1 MEKDLKDLKDL
12 DLKDSDLEK
21 LFDMSKK
28 YMLPDVSLPKS
39 SSPLSQAKTGSSKSL
54 EKQNNKKPTVKEL
67 DQKVT
72 SLSKRL
78 TNVETA
84 NNSSSKRSSKL
95 DYAYLFLTG
104 ADIVVSSILI
114 SLLKKKK

>member
-12 DLKDSDLEK
+12 DLKGEDLKE
-21 LFDMSKK
+21 LLDMSK
-28 YMLPDVSLPKS
+28 YMLPNASLSKS
-39 SSPLSQAKTGSSKSL
+39 SSPFSQAKAGSSKSF
-54 EKQNNKKPTVKEL
+54 EKQNNKKLTVKEL

-78 TNVETA
+78 TNIETA
-84 NNSSSKRSSKL
+84 NNSSSKRPTKF

>member
-12 DLKDSDLEK
+12 DLKDSDLKE
-21 LFDMSKK
+21 LLAMSK
-28 YMLPDVSLPKS
+28 YMVPGASLPKS
-39 SSPLSQAKTGSSKSL
+39 SSHFSQAKAGPSKGL
-54 EKQNNKKPTVKEL
+54 EKQNNKKLTVKEL

-72 SLSKRL
+72 SLNKRL
-78 TNVETA
+78 TDIETA

-114 SLLKKKK
+114 GLLKKKK